1 MFCDH
6 GKEPATYLRCAK
18 HLASIASKCEVNS
31 RAHNDYREVYLEYI
45 RDRAAL
51 RMEKA
56 DR

>member
-6 GKEPATYLRCAK
+6 GKEPTTKLRCAQL
-18 HLASIASKCEVNS
+18 LAVAASKCEVNS
-31 RAHNDYREVYLEYI
+31 RAHNEFRELYLEYI